1 MCVCIDTHI
10 CILHAIGSSQ
20 YLVLP
25 ILAISVVFQDKSTRK
40 EKALKHNFALRD
52 VITYFHIFF
61 QVSSFL
67 ASFRSAISY
76 AKSTAYSC
84 GHAPLKSERS
94 PYSWCTWCDQNAKS
108 KCEKGIVQTLL
119 NQTRCYGEPLNGLL
133 LFITQN
139 HKVKITDLIAYFS
152 VIRQILSQATTEG
165 FEEIITANAVCILFC
180 ISISI
185 FFI

>member
-1 MCVCIDTHI
+1 M
-10 CILHAIGSSQ
+10 
-20 YLVLP
+20 
-25 ILAISVVFQDKSTRK
+25 
-40 EKALKHNFALRD
+40 
-52 VITYFHIFF
+52 
-61 QVSSFL
+61 
-67 ASFRSAISY
+67 
-76 AKSTAYSC
+76 
-84 GHAPLKSERS
+84 
-94 PYSWCTWCDQNAKS
+94 
-108 KCEKGIVQTLL
+108 QTLL

-139 HKVKITDLIAYFS
+139 HKVKITDLIGYFS